1 MCLLTVGNACV
12 NADTKYGALT
22 NVKPPAARFRSSCN
36 DTQYDK
42 GMSIAMAETN
52 RRTFLTNATRAAA
65 GLTLAGA
72 SPALA
77 GMSPIYD
84 GDIGAGVATYK
95 ADRGWG
101 GTVQYDYN
109 PLSEVQP
116 ASIVRRKDMFPLPVR
131 KPLRVD
137 LDYMDSREHRL
148 KLRVKR
154 TGEVFDDVFR
164 SGPIMYDDA
173 LGEIDHLLRDWR
185 RDEVVKIDRGLI
197 ELLSLV
203 QEEIGFDQAITVVSG
218 YRSAATNR
226 MLRRR
231 LRGVAKNSYHVRGMA
246 ADIRLE
252 GVSTNTL
259 RKLALRMHAGGVG
272 YYPRAGFIHLDT
284 GPVRTWRG

>member
-1 MCLLTVGNACV
+1 M
-12 NADTKYGALT
+12 AD
-22 NVKPPAARFRSSCN
+22 
-36 DTQYDK
+36 
-42 GMSIAMAETN
+42 TN
-52 RRTFLTNATRAAA
+52 RRKFLTDAARAAA
-65 GLTLAGA
+65 GLSLVGA

-84 GDIGAGVATYK
+84 DGEIGIHTVPYSP
-95 ADRGWG
+95 DRGWAARIE
-101 GTVQYDYN
+101 YN
-109 PLSEVQP
+109 ALAEVQP
-116 ASIVRRKDMFPLPVR
+116 EPPAYTAIRPDGFPVPVR

-148 KLRVKR
+148 KLLARR
-154 TGEVFDDVFR
+154 TGESFDGVFR
-164 SGPIMYDDA
+164 AGPIIYDDA

-197 ELLSLV
+197 DLLSMV

-226 MLRRR
+226 MLRRQM
-231 LRGVAKNSYHVRGMA
+231 RGVAKNSYHVRGMA
-246 ADIRLE
+246 VDIRLD

-259 RKLALRMHAGGVG
+259 RKLALRMRAGGVG

>member
-1 MCLLTVGNACV
+1 M
-12 NADTKYGALT
+12 ADTT
-22 NVKPPAARFRSSCN
+22 
-36 DTQYDK
+36 
-42 GMSIAMAETN
+42 
-52 RRTFLTNATRAAA
+52 RRLFLMNASRAAA

-84 GDIGAGVATYK
+84 GDVGQGVATYR
-95 ADRGWG
+95 ANRGWDARIE
-101 GTVQYDYN
+101 YHA
-109 PLSEVQP
+109 LSEVQP
-116 ASIVRRKDMFPLPVR
+116 EPAVSRKGLFPLPVR

-137 LDYMDSREHRL
+137 MGYEDNREHRL

-154 TGEVFDDVFR
+154 TGEIFDGVFR
-164 SGPIMYDDA
+164 TGPIIYDDA

-197 ELLSLV
+197 ELLSMV

-218 YRSAATNR
+218 YRSEATNR

-246 ADIRLE
+246 ADIRLD

-259 RKLALRMHAGGVG
+259 RKLALKMHAGGVG